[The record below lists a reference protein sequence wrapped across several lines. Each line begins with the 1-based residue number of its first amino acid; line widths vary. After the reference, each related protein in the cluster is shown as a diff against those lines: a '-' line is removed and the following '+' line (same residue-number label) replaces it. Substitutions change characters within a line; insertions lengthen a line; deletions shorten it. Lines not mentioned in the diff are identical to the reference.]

1 MPEVGVIHLVRH
13 GQASFGAADYDVL
26 SADGEEQARL
36 VGVAL
41 VGLAPDRVVHGS
53 LVRQR
58 RTASIAAA
66 AAGWEAVPT
75 VDRRWDEI
83 SSVPLPLLT
92 GSLEEAQREYE
103 ADLERWIAGEPGD
116 GESFV
121 EFVARAEAAV
131 AALGDG
137 TSVVVTSGGP
147 IAAVAAGLLGG
158 APGTFARLMRV
169 LANASVTKVVSG
181 RRGLSLLT
189 FNEHTHLLPDRVTYR

>member
-1 MPEVGVIHLVRH
+1 MGIIHLVRH

-26 SADGEEQARL
+26 SAEGEEQARL
-36 VGVAL
+36 L
-41 VGLAPDRVVHGS
+41 GLALAGLRPDRVVHGS

-66 AAGWEAVPT
+66 AAGW
-75 VDRRWDEI
+75 RRSRPSTSAGTRSRRCRSRW
-83 SSVPLPLLT
+83 LT
-92 GSLEEAQREYE
+92 GSLEDAQRDYE
-103 ADLERWIAGEPGD
+103 AGLERWIAGEPGD
-116 GESFV
+116 EESFV
-121 EFVARAEAAV
+121 DFVARAEAAL

-158 APGTFARLMRV
+158 APGIFARLMRV